1 LYFAAGLSPALA
13 ESFRCGSYIISE
25 GMRAS
30 EVVQKCGEPQHR
42 ETVEAPVMAR
52 GANGAA
58 FQVGTTT
65 TEYWTYD
72 FGPRMFPAYLTIQEG
87 QTKKIE
93 LLSRR

>member
-1 LYFAAGLSPALA
+1 
-13 ESFRCGSYIISE
+13 
-25 GMRAS
+25 
-30 EVVQKCGEPQHR
+30 
-42 ETVEAPVMAR
+42 MAR
-52 GANGAA
+52 GANGSA

-93 LLSRR
+93 LLPRR